1 MGDVARCSVGDDHS
15 YYNEDRLYKLF
26 GVNAE
31 LLIDH
36 AWGRESCTMQDI
48 KSYKPSENSIG
59 SGQVL
64 HCPYEFDKAK
74 LIVREMCDALSLD
87 LVERGLVTDKLTL
100 TVGYD
105 IDNLSGENGANYK
118 GVVTVDYYGRRVP
131 KHAHGTANLRRYSAS
146 TKMITRAV
154 LELFDSIVDKG
165 LLVRRLNL
173 VACRILP
180 EDEAKNIKRAEQIS
194 IFDDL
199 SPESNDGDETELLRE
214 RKMQSAIIGIKKKFG
229 KNAIIKGMDLE
240 DGATA
245 VDRNSQIGGHK
256 A

>member
-1 MGDVARCSVGDDHS
+1 MGVEKGIEKVSKVMMP
-15 YYNEDRLYKLF
+15 
-26 GVNAE
+26 
-31 LLIDH
+31 LLVIL
-36 AWGRESCTMQDI
+36 MFF
-48 KSYKPSENSIG
+48 
-59 SGQVL
+59 V
-64 HCPYEFDKAK
+64 
-74 LIVREMCDALSLD
+74 
-87 LVERGLVTDKLTL
+87 
-100 TVGYD
+100 VGYTLFTMEGAWD
-105 IDNLSGENGANYK
+105 GVIYYLKPDFSKLSPMTFVAAMGQ
-118 GVVTVDYYGRRVP
+118 
-131 KHAHGTANLRRYSAS
+131 LFYSMSLAMGI
-146 TKMITRAV
+146 MITFGSYMKKEISIEKSAKQI
-154 LELFDSIVDKG
+154 ELFDSIVDKG